1 MKTEVLI
8 QQLQLK
14 GFTGAVVAGID
25 EQGYTYQVKSVE
37 VEHHADAGGAVTVWL
52 KLDAN

>member
-1 MKTEVLI
+1 MKTEELI

-14 GFTGAVVAGID
+14 GFTGALVAGID
-25 EQGYTYQVKSVE
+25 EQGYTYQLKGVE
-37 VEHHADAGGAVTVWL
+37 VEHNDDGSVTVWL